1 MAFKFI
7 IGDKG
12 KAWRMERDAE
22 FLVGKSIGDIV
33 EGKEFGADLEGYQLE
48 MSGGSDISGFPLSK
62 DAGGIGLK
70 RVLLSKGWG
79 MKDTRDGVRLRKT
92 VRGKVISEKV
102 VQINMKVLKH
112 GKKKL
117 EEVFPDQNKLKDEPK
132 VEEKKIE
139 EKAVEK
145 KAEVA
150 AV

>member
-12 KAWRMERDAE
+12 KAWRMEKDAE
-22 FLVGKSIGDIV
+22 FLVGKSIGDKID
-33 EGKEFGADLEGYQLE
+33 GKDFGGDLDGYELE
-48 MSGGSDISGFPLSK
+48 ISGGSDISGFPLSK
-62 DAGGIGLK
+62 DADGIGLK

-79 MKDTRDGVRLRKT
+79 MKDTREGVRLRKT

-117 EEVFPDQNKLKDEPK
+117 EEIFPDQNKKEETK
-132 VEEKKIE
+132 AEEKK
-139 EKAVEK
+139 VE
-145 KAEVA
+145 A
-150 AV
+150 APAA